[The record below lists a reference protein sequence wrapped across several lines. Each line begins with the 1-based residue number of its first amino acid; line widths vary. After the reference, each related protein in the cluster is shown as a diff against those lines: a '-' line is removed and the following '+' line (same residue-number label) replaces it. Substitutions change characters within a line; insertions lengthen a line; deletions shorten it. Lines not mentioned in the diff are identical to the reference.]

1 MTSAVEPMLPV
12 PLEIRRAYEETADT
26 FTLEFDA
33 AALPSGGRFAPGQFH
48 MLYAFGIGEVPISIS
63 GDPAAPAR
71 LVHTIRAVGPVTQ
84 AMQAMRPG
92 DVLGVRGPYGSAWP
106 VEAARGRDV
115 LVLAGGL
122 GLAPLRPAV
131 YHFIRRRA
139 EYGRVAV
146 LYGART
152 PEDLVYREELDRWR
166 EAGLEVLATVDRAG
180 TDWAGPVGVVTALLR
195 GVAFDPAEA
204 AAFLCGP
211 EVMMRFAARDLAA
224 LGVSPERIHVSL
236 ERNMKCAV
244 ARCGHCQIL
253 STFVC
258 REGPVYRYDIAAPLL
273 RHREL

>member
-1 MTSAVEPMLPV
+1 MTGAVEPMLPT
-12 PLEIRRAYEETADT
+12 PLEITRAYAETADT

-63 GDPAAPAR
+63 GDPETPAR

-84 AMQAMRPG
+84 AMQAMQPG
-92 DVLGVRGPYGSAWP
+92 DVLGVRGPYGRAWP
-106 VEAARGRDV
+106 VEAMRGRDV
-115 LVLAGGL
+115 LLLAGGL
-122 GLAPLRPAV
+122 GLAPLRPAI
-131 YHFIRRRA
+131 YHLIRHRA
-139 EYGRVAV
+139 GYGRVAV

-152 PEDLVYREELDRWR
+152 PGDLVFRAELERWR
-166 EAGLEVLATVDRAG
+166 DAGLDVFVTVDRAG
-180 TDWAGPVGVVTALLR
+180 ADWAGPVGVVTALLGR
-195 GVAFDPAEA
+195 AAFDPATA
-204 AAFLCGP
+204 VALLCGP

-224 LGVSPERIHVSL
+224 LGISPARIYVSL

-253 STFVC
+253 HTFVC